1 MAFQKENQMGIPL
14 GDNFV
19 DFTTRVDKISLETI
33 VEVSAKYNCKQEF
46 AGVIHLISTDL
57 NVDSELILSDLQS
70 ELKRLEKIGE
80 EPPEIETYL
89 HRFAISEGKWIAF
102 LRESFPN
109 NLIKEGKKIQE
120 QFAKIGKLKGSD
132 LITLAT
138 QIMME
143 RQFIA
148 ANTIL
153 PVIDKWVE
161 EHKGS
166 TDYEAALHILRGYMK
181 KRDFVDIIKQMEE
194 AKEHLVKQIQIL
206 GDILANA
213 ESTNWILRSLI
224 EVELLFEDLSQS
236 LADLTNKGAADIVLW
251 LVSKSYEKATGDFT
265 SQEDM
270 SKLIMRF
277 QLESALGIASASPL
291 ATLEYELLSL
301 NYKDNLAKSK
311 LVDEM
316 ILKAWKEARIGN
328 TPLDIGREILSLLM
342 DYSNTSP
349 LFLSKLPR
357 HFAYV
362 TEFFESDKLRLARAL
377 EKAKI
382 KGKEPTAKE
391 MQNAVILDYLIIFAR
406 NFVAGNMKADDKDL
420 NVPDE
425 PKRLDLTPAEK
436 DIIDMIDAAVQRGIR
451 SQNRTQAMKVLAAQ
465 INSMYQRCLN
475 QVKNE
480 VSVGECMLYGIY
492 NLNGIEI
499 SREKARNLILD
510 HFTRMKVS
518 AATSGKKR
526 IDSVVQKAIAIEI
539 EEKIFKRDIK

>member
-1 MAFQKENQMGIPL
+1 MAFQNENQKGIPL

-33 VEVSAKYNCKQEF
+33 VEVSTKYNCKQEF

-57 NVDSELILSDLQS
+57 NIDPKLILNDLQS
-70 ELKRLEKIGE
+70 ELERLKKIGE
-80 EPPEIETYL
+80 ELPEIETYF
-89 HRFAISEGKWIAF
+89 HKFAISEGKWIAF
-102 LRESFPN
+102 FRESFPN
-109 NLIKEGKKIQE
+109 NLIEEGKKIQG
-120 QFAKIGKLKGSD
+120 QYAKLGKLRGSD

-161 EHKGS
+161 EHIGS

-181 KRDFVDIIKQMEE
+181 KQDFDDIKKQMEE
-194 AKEHLVKQIQIL
+194 AKKQLVNQIQIL

-213 ESTNWILRSLI
+213 EGTNWVFRSLI
-224 EVELLFEDLSQS
+224 EVELLHEDLNQN
-236 LADLTNKGAADIVLW
+236 LEDLTNKGAADIVLW
-251 LVSKSYEKATGDFT
+251 LVSKSYEQATGDFI

-277 QLESALGIASASPL
+277 QLESALGISSASPI

-328 TPLDIGREILSLLM
+328 NPLDIGREILALLM
-342 DYSNTSP
+342 DYSNTPP

-362 TEFFESDKLRLARAL
+362 TEFFESDKLRLARSL

-406 NFVAGNMKADDKDL
+406 NFVAGKMKADEKDL
-420 NVPDE
+420 DVPDE
-425 PKRLDLTPAEK
+425 PKRLDLMPAEK

-451 SQNRTQAMKVLAAQ
+451 SQNRTQAMKVLTAQ
-465 INSMYQRCLN
+465 ILPMYQRCLN
-475 QVKNE
+475 LVKNE
-480 VSVGECMLYGIY
+480 VTVGECILYGIY
-492 NLNGIEI
+492 NVNGIEI

-518 AATSGKKR
+518 TTTTGKKR

>member
-1 MAFQKENQMGIPL
+1 MAFQNENQMGISL

-57 NVDSELILSDLQS
+57 NIDSELILSDLQN
-70 ELKRLEKIGE
+70 ELQRLETIGE

-89 HRFAISEGKWIAF
+89 HNFAIAEGKWIAF
-102 LRESFPN
+102 FRESYPN
-109 NLIKEGKKIQE
+109 NLINEGKKIQA
-120 QFAKIGKLKGSD
+120 QFARVGKVKGSD
-132 LITLAT
+132 LLALAT
-138 QIMME
+138 HIMME

-148 ANTIL
+148 ANTII

-161 EHKGS
+161 EHKGA
-166 TDYEAALHILRGYMK
+166 TDFEAALHILRGYMK
-181 KRDFVDIIKQMEE
+181 KRDFDDIIKQMEE
-194 AKEHLVKQIQIL
+194 AKKQLVKQIETL

-213 ESTNWILRSLI
+213 EGTSWIFRSLI
-224 EVELLFEDLSQS
+224 EAELLHEDLNQK
-236 LADLTNKGAADIVLW
+236 LEDLTNKGAADIVLW

-277 QLESALGIASASPL
+277 KLESALGISSASPL

-301 NYKDNLAKSK
+301 NYKDDLAKSK

-316 ILKAWKEARIGN
+316 IQKAWKEAQIGN
-328 TPLDIGREILSLLM
+328 NPIDTGREILALLM
-342 DYSNTSP
+342 DYSDTSP
-349 LFLSKLPR
+349 LFLAKLPK
-357 HFAYV
+357 HFGYV
-362 TEFFESDKLRLARAL
+362 TEFFESDKLRLARSL
-377 EKAKI
+377 ERAKI

-391 MQNAVILDYLIIFAR
+391 MQNAVILDYLILFAR
-406 NFVAGNMKADDKDL
+406 NYIASKMKADEKDL
-420 NVPDE
+420 DVPDE
-425 PKRLDLTPAEK
+425 PKRLDLVVAER
-436 DIIDMIDAAVQRGIR
+436 DIIDMIDAAIQRGIR
-451 SQNRTQAMKVLAAQ
+451 SQNRAQAMKVLEAQ

-475 QVKNE
+475 IVTNE
-480 VSVGECMLYGIY
+480 VTVGECILYGIY
-492 NLNGIEI
+492 NINGIKI
-499 SREKARNLILD
+499 TREKARNLILD

-518 AATSGKKR
+518 TATSGKKR